1 MKAIFSAAILGIA
14 ATFVFSF
21 AVLPYGNQAYA
32 CGWGKTDAKSVASTL
47 SKEQAVEIVS
57 QHINQLNPDLR
68 VGSVNDSGT
77 LYEAEIVSANQ
88 SGTLQIIGVYKDSGQ
103 LVVLN

>member
-32 CGWGKTDAKSVASTL
+32 CGWGKTEKSVASML
-47 SKEQAVEIVS
+47 SKEQAIKIVS
-57 QHINQLNPDLR
+57 RHINQLNPDLR
-68 VGSVNDSGT
+68 VGSVNDAGT

-88 SGTLQIIGVYKDSGQ
+88 GGTLQIIGVYKNSGQ